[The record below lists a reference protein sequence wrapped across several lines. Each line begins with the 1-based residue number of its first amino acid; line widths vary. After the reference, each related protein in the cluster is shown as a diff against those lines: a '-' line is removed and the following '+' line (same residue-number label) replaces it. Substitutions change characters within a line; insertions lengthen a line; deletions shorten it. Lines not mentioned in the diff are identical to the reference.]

1 MIKSFRDFSKQI
13 DEALITFGRKAY
25 SKFGQV
31 VILAG
36 GAGSGKGFVLSNLLG
51 IDGKV
56 FDVDALKELAM
67 KSTVF
72 SKRVKDET
80 GRDITKMNLK
90 DPKEVADLHV
100 LLSDVYGLTKNHKNS
115 AYSSILLADP
125 RRKPNLIFDVTLA
138 NIKKMEDISR
148 DVQQMGYDKDCIHVV
163 WVMNDIKVAMKQNLD
178 RDRVVPDNILMGTHK
193 GAAISMSKIVSDSEY
208 TQRYMDGDIWIAF
221 NKRGVDS
228 EIVFSS
234 QKGGL
239 KGDKTSGGSYVLKS
253 NTIKIKEKGKKTK
266 SKDDLPDE
274 LFKKIKD
281 YTPKSVDF

>member
-1 MIKSFRDFSKQI
+1 MLQSFKEFSKQI
-13 DEALITFGRKAY
+13 DEALITFGKKAY
-25 SKFGQV
+25 PKFGQV

-36 GAGSGKGFVLSNLLG
+36 GAGSGKGFTLSNLLG
-51 IDGKV
+51 IEGKV

-72 SKRVKDET
+72 SKRVKDEI

-100 LLSDVYGLTKNHKNS
+100 ILSDVYGLTKNHKNS
-115 AYSSILLADP
+115 AYSSILLVDP

-138 NIKKMEDISR
+138 NMKKLEDVSR
-148 DVQQMGYDKDCIHVV
+148 DVQQMGYKKEDIHVV
-163 WVMNDIKVAMKQNLD
+163 WVMNDVKIAMKQNLE

-193 GAAISMSKIVSDSEY
+193 GAAISMSKIISDSEY
-208 TQRYMDGDIWIAF
+208 TQQHMNGDIWIAF

-239 KGDKTSGGSYVLKS
+239 KGDKSGGSYILKS
-253 NTIKIKEKGKKTK
+253 NIIKIKEKGKKAK
-266 SKDDLPDE
+266 SRDDLPTE
-274 LFKKIKD
+274 MFKKIKD
-281 YTPKSVDF
+281 YAPKSVDF